1 MHPQV
6 DEYIEKADKWQAE
19 MLELQSIL
27 LECGLTEAYK
37 WRVAC
42 YTFQNSNVIIIGK
55 FKEYCTLSF
64 LKGVLLQD
72 SENLLI
78 SPGENSQS
86 ARIMKFTDIEE
97 ITSKQQI
104 ITAYVYEAIKVE
116 KAGLKVELNKSKEL
130 TFPDELLEKFAQD
143 PDFQEDFTALT
154 PGRQRAYNMFFTA
167 PKQDKTRLARIVK
180 YIPRI
185 IDGKG
190 INDCTCGHSTAMA
203 RTNTFKGKSNSTI

>member
-1 MHPQV
+1 MNPQV

-37 WRVAC
+37 WRVPC

-55 FKEYCTLSF
+55 FKDYCTLSF

-97 ITSKQQI
+97 ITSKRQI
-104 ITAYVYEAIKVE
+104 ITAYVYEAIEVE
-116 KAGLKVELNKSKEL
+116 KAGLKVELKQSNDL
-130 TFPDELLEKFAQD
+130 TFPDELVEKFAQD
-143 PDFQEDFTALT
+143 PGFQEAFTALT

-167 PKQDKTRLARIVK
+167 PKQDKTRVARIVK

-185 IDGKG
+185 MDGKG
-190 INDCTCGHSTAMA
+190 INDCTCGHSKRMP
-203 RTNTFKGKSNSTI
+203 NCDGSHKYISS